1 MRATLVFA
9 LAAWLA
15 LAACGAPTPR
25 GAPRNAA
32 GDASRGAKSAA
43 PAAQTEPASD
53 ANAHTAAPS
62 AAPAPAPPLRR
73 ARVLPKLPASIEL
86 EHVDAAARSV
96 ERLELEDYVAGVLR
110 GELVVWDAPG
120 ALLEAQAI
128 ASRSYAL
135 AVLELRAQQGRSGP
149 LPNST
154 AAQVY
159 RAAPAGRLS
168 PAAQKAE
175 QRVRA
180 AIATTRGRVLVADG
194 CVLDARF
201 HASCGGATA
210 AFADV
215 FPQQEDLGAMPSVAC
230 AGCAGDAPWKATLER
245 AELARVWG
253 VLGLAPKDWTL
264 APTRRD
270 ARGRWLEVELGSKGK
285 SRRMPFEELRAR
297 LGATRVPSGRIFN
310 EWPDAGVVLDAK
322 LVLEGRG
329 RGHGVG
335 LCQEGARHDAARG
348 ATSAQILARY
358 FPGARIEALR

>member
-25 GAPRNAA
+25 GAPR
-32 GDASRGAKSAA
+32 ASTGAS
-43 PAAQTEPASD
+43 TTD
-53 ANAHTAAPS
+53 
-62 AAPAPAPPLRR
+62 APAPRATPAKDTSVADAQPSALPPAAPTPPPPPRR
-73 ARVLPKLPASIEL
+73 ARELPKLPVAIEL
-86 EHVDAAARSV
+86 EHVDGATRTV
-96 ERLELEDYVAGVLR
+96 ERLALDDYIAGVLR
-110 GELVVWDAPG
+110 GELVVWDAPS

-154 AAQVY
+154 AAQAY
-159 RAAPAGRLS
+159 RAAPSGKLS

-180 AIATTRGRVLVADG
+180 AVTATRGRVLVADG

-201 HASCGGATA
+201 HACCGGATA

-230 AGCAGDAPWKATLER
+230 AGCAGEAPWKATLER

-270 ARGRWLEVELGSKGK
+270 PRGRWLEVELGSKGK
-285 SRRMPFEELRAR
+285 ARRMPFEELRAR
-297 LGATRVPSGRIFN
+297 LGATRVPSSRIFN
-310 EWPDAGVVLDAK
+310 EWPDAGVVIDAK

-335 LCQEGARHDAARG
+335 LCQEGARHEAERG

-358 FPGARIEALR
+358 FPGARVEALR